1 MTDVMM
7 RLGDYSFSM
16 DAATY
21 QELRRVHEYRWVA
34 QARFGRKDAL
44 QNTGPG
50 PERITINGIIY
61 PHFKGGLGQ
70 IDAMRSEADKG
81 EPLILVDGTM
91 KVWGKYAIRRI
102 EEAQAVLNE
111 RGQPRKQSFQ
121 LELEAYGD
129 DA

>member
-1 MTDVMM
+1 MTEVMM
-7 RLGDYSFSM
+7 KLSEYSFSVE
-16 DAATY
+16 AAAY
-21 QELRRVHEYRWVA
+21 QALRRVHEYRWAA

-50 PERITINGIIY
+50 SERIELNGIIY

-70 IDAMRSEADKG
+70 INAMRSEADKG

-91 KVWGKYAIRRI
+91 KVWGKYVITRI
-102 EEAQAVLNE
+102 EETQTVLNE
-111 RGQPRKQSFQ
+111 RGQPRKQTFR
-121 LELEAYGD
+121 LELSAYGD